1 MSKNSLIN
9 LRSELEKNVFMDYA
23 EYTAIPTELNN
34 SIIHGAFYFQNN
46 SIKCLRNSPK
56 QVYETSMLYG
66 NLLISLDF
74 LPISCGLIWAGQRLS
89 L

>member
-1 MSKNSLIN
+1 MIDNSLID
-9 LRSELEKNVFMDYA
+9 LRSELSKNVFLEWADL
-23 EYTAIPTELNN
+23 TAIPIVLNN
-34 SIIHGAFYFQNN
+34 SIIYAGFYLQNN
-46 SIKCLRNSPK
+46 YIKCLRNSPK
-56 QVYETSMLYG
+56 QVNETYMLYG